1 MAVNTGAFLED
12 PWTFDSSFFNIS
24 PREAR
29 SMDPQQRIIL
39 TTTQAALDDAGYVA
53 DSTPTFQRESI
64 GCYMGIATGDYVDN
78 LKNDID
84 VYYSPGMREIANYLL
99 SNLTM
104 LILSRNAPGFSQWEG
119 FLYV

>member
-1 MAVNTGAFLED
+1 MSARKGAFLDD
-12 PWTFDSSFFNIS
+12 PWAFDSTFFNVS

-53 DSTPTFQRESI
+53 DSTPTFQRDSI
-64 GCYMGIATGDYVDN
+64 GCYVGIATGDYVDN

-84 VYYSPGMREIANYLL
+84 VYYSPGKMHIFA
-99 SNLTM
+99 M
-104 LILSRNAPGFSQWEG
+104 VVI
-119 FLYV
+119 